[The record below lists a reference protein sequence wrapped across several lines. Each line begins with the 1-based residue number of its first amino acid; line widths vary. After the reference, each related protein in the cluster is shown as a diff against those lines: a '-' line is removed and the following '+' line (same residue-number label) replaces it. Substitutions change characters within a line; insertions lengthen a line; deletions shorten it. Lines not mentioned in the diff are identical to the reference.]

1 MPRDLFGDVTRPSIS
16 IGSRK
21 WYTVPVSLLS
31 HSLAV
36 GLVIAVPL
44 LAPSMLPDVWNGDV
58 IAYVTTVLP
67 PPPPPPAARPEV
79 SDHLPPNPNL
89 APIVAPTG
97 FSKERADLP
106 QFENQ
111 LPSGVIIGDVT
122 DGPVEPVAPPRPP
135 ATVAPVEPLRV
146 GGTIRPPV
154 KIRDAQP
161 VYPPMAIAAR
171 IEGVVIIDATIGADG
186 QVLGVRLLRPLPFL
200 DQAALDAVRH
210 WQFTP
215 TLLNGVP
222 VPVLMTV
229 TVRFTLK

>member
-36 GLVIAVPL
+36 GLVIAVPI
-44 LAPSMLPDVWNGDV
+44 LAPSMLPEVWNGDV
-58 IAYVTTVLP
+58 IAYVTKILP
-67 PPPPPPAARPEV
+67 PPPPPPIRRDVVEHPAA
-79 SDHLPPNPNL
+79 NPDA
-89 APIVAPTG
+89 APTVAPTG
-97 FSKERADLP
+97 VSKEREDLP
-106 QFENQ
+106 GFENDH
-111 LPSGVIIGDVT
+111 PIEGVVIGDVK
-122 DGPVEPVAPPRPP
+122 DGPVEPIAPPRPS
-135 ATVAPVEPLRV
+135 APVEPVRV
-146 GGTIRPPV
+146 GGTIRPPLKV
-154 KIRDAQP
+154 HDVAP
-161 VYPPMAIAAR
+161 VYSPVAMAAR
-171 IEGVVIIDATIGADG
+171 IEGIVILEATIGIDG
-186 QVLGVRLLRPLPFL
+186 QVVNARVLRSVPFL
-200 DQAALDAVRH
+200 DQAALDAVRQ